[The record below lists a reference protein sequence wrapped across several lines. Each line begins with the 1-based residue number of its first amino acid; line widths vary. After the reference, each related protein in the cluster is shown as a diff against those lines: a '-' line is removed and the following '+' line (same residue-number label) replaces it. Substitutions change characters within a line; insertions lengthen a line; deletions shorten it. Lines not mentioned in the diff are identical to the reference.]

1 MGELRF
7 SGNISVL
14 GFINEERSP
23 KEELDL
29 HPTALSNNVLQN
41 NMGCYIAMD
50 T

>member
-23 KEELDL
+23 KEELGL
-29 HPTALSNNVLQN
+29 HLTALSNNVLQDHT
-41 NMGCYIAMD
+41 GCCIAMD